1 MKSHFSGIQ
10 WKKKIF
16 YYLSFPPVKAII
28 ITIILL
34 AIMLPYWM
42 LAVEWAKTVLMS
54 PDQQFAF
61 TTTTFLL
68 VLVIADSAFLVS
80 YYQTSQKN
88 ELQKITEELKRSEE
102 ALLSA
107 NKKLALLSGITR
119 HDIKNQLAAL
129 GGYIDL
135 SHYSLNNP
143 EKMEEIIEKEMNI
156 ARMIN
161 KEIDFTKDYED
172 MGASA
177 PVWNNLHQ
185 MIRRASSGSSL
196 GEIKVSEHDTD
207 VEIYAD
213 PLVEKVFF
221 NLIDN
226 TLRHGGDNVSKIDI
240 SAKAAE
246 GGLKILY
253 TDDGE
258 GISSSFRNNLFTRG
272 YGRNTGLGLFLS
284 KEILSITGISIQ
296 ETGDSNPGV
305 CFEIQVPPG
314 GYRTLSKTT

>member
-1 MKSHFSGIQ
+1 MKCNKSGIE
-10 WKKKIF
+10 WKQKVF
-16 YYLSFPPVKAII
+16 YYISFPPVRAII

-34 AIMLPYWM
+34 AVMLPYWM
-42 LAVEWAKTVLMS
+42 LAVDWARTVLIS

-68 VLVIADSAFLVS
+68 VLIIADITFLVS

-88 ELQKITEELKRSEE
+88 ELKKITEELRMSKE

-119 HDIKNQLAAL
+119 HDIKNQLAVL
-129 GGYIDL
+129 VGYIDL
-135 SHYSLNNP
+135 SRYSLNNP
-143 EKMEEIIEKEMNI
+143 AKIEEIIEKEMNI
-156 ARMIN
+156 ARQIN
-161 KEIDFTKDYED
+161 KQIDFTKDYED

-177 PVWNNLHQ
+177 PVWNNLHR
-185 MIRRASSGSSL
+185 IIGRASSGLSS
-196 GEIKVSEHDTD
+196 GDIRVREHDTN

-226 TLRHGGDNVSKIDI
+226 TLRHGGDKVSKIDI
-240 SAKAAE
+240 SAKE
-246 GGLKILY
+246 SENGMNILY
-253 TDDGE
+253 KDDGE
-258 GISSSFRNNLFTRG
+258 GISPDFRNNLFTRG

-284 KEILSITGISIQ
+284 KEILSITGIGIQ
-296 ETGDSNPGV
+296 ETGDSNSGV
-305 CFEIQVPPG
+305 CFEILVPPG
-314 GYRTLSKTT
+314 GYRTSSDIA